1 MGKLLFRTVRKGN
14 NTTPRS
20 LDDSSTVNK
29 NMEHEEGYCVRPIM
43 SQTYEIN
50 MYRYWK
56 IFSVITIGITI
67 LSIVCFLYLAFVD
80 DTIYYPSELKY
91 TEIFKTGLIMISCLS
106 VFWMICGGFY
116 LLHKYMEKTKY
127 IWGRERIYIQT
138 LGKKEKT
145 IEYEEVANY
154 IVKEKIRVRNG
165 RFEFK
170 YSTGMIPVYTWG
182 DEPMPPEF
190 YQFVNEKCKTNIP
203 QISKEDNIVV
213 RNTGRGWTF
222 YAWGGL
228 PLFFMSIFVGV
239 IGAIDA
245 YEVGQESLKLGK
257 DFVFWMFRI
266 ENIFMDLCF
275 LCVLIGIVQKIG
287 YAIHAK
293 KHFERHKD
301 TIKVSLFR

>member
-1 MGKLLFRTVRKGN
+1 M
-14 NTTPRS
+14 
-20 LDDSSTVNK
+20 
-29 NMEHEEGYCVRPIM
+29 
-43 SQTYEIN
+43 
-50 MYRYWK
+50 
-56 IFSVITIGITI
+56 
-67 LSIVCFLYLAFVD
+67 
-80 DTIYYPSELKY
+80 
-91 TEIFKTGLIMISCLS
+91 FKTGLIMISCLS
-106 VFWMICGGFY
+106 VFWMICGGFSF
-116 LLHKYMEKTKY
+116 LHKYMEKTKY
-127 IWGRERIYIQT
+127 IWGRERIYIQA

-170 YSTGMIPVYTWG
+170 YSTGTIPVYTWG

-190 YQFVNEKCKTNIP
+190 YQFVNKKCETNIP

-239 IGAIDA
+239 IGTIDA
-245 YEVGQESLKLGK
+245 YEVGQESLKLGR

-275 LCVLIGIVQKIG
+275 LCVLIGIVQKIR

-293 KHFERHKD
+293 KHFENKPFLYKK
-301 TIKVSLFR
+301 TNEYVNIA